1 MATRDSLLQLFLCL
15 WTFIVVDAPPPLA
28 PPHPRH
34 PTQSIH
40 FLLLPLPSIHFLLLS
55 LPSIHFLLHLSLWF
69 NLWSFRIIV
78 NTCLLIKTMTNCII
92 GVRIFMTLRVCTR
105 VRTGM
110 GWSVYGLIRYEME
123 KSATTVFWTVF
134 ELCYTWICLQSIMY
148 KTGHEIPSPAWGK
161 RGRVT

>member
-40 FLLLPLPSIHFLLLS
+40 FLL
-55 LPSIHFLLHLSLWF
+55 HLSLWF

-78 NTCLLIKTMTNCII
+78 NTCLLNKTMTNCII